1 MADVITRFK
10 LETTQ
15 YDSKLRDA
23 AKSLSDYTKQAT
35 LAGNEFGKFTEKN
48 VEAAKAFGN
57 IATGATNSKDK
68 VKELVSAF
76 NTLAKTYNDL
86 TQEQQQS
93 DFGKAM
99 AGSLNTLKGRIAE
112 AKQELNS
119 MGDSTRSTG
128 GIMGMLK
135 DKLTVNID
143 ALKLFNLGLQG
154 AKAALDVA
162 KDAFFASEANVDE
175 WGRVVASA
183 QSVYEGFLTAINTGD
198 ISGYLNNIN
207 QIIQAAR
214 DAYDELD
221 KLGTMK
227 TIQGPQ
233 MSAQQTEINRMR
245 MMLMTGT
252 YIAPAEGSGQK
263 AATGMKTGDRLTPEM
278 MRNIERH
285 LQNATKSVVDLTGRE
300 VKQAGKAI
308 DAYYNKL
315 AKQNGISLQEFKK
328 GTSSWAEF
336 SKQMEGYRK
345 YQEWNDKA
353 AADYY
358 RQGGRNGYMNFDNG
372 NPYLEF
378 KKWGT
383 FRVDKMGENSFNDLV
398 NLIKQRDQQMSQMY
412 STLGQ
417 AFRTINRAEGT
428 TVKDIM
434 GRGGK
439 GGGGGRSA
447 SGSTAE
453 LLDPTSIAYQEK
465 LVQDL
470 TKKWREAGA
479 AVRDE
484 YKAELESAKA
494 VLDNMKGIG
503 IDDKYLNQYSAG
515 FTAQANKNL
524 NQGAEFKIPVSI
536 DIKGAIAQQ
545 TSNLESEAARLTEL
559 LNGSFD
565 PTSIQAYQTA
575 LDGVK
580 KKLKEIGGETS
591 DDSKE
596 STEAWNNAAHAIGS
610 VGSALS
616 QIEDPA
622 AKVMGIVAQAIATVA
637 LSFAQSLKGS
647 VTVWDY
653 IAGAAAGLATMIS
666 TISAIHSA
674 TGYEQG
680 GIVKGNSYSGDNM
693 LGQVD
698 GRQFVGLNAGEV
710 VLTRA
715 MAGNLA
721 SQLEG
726 GNAQVG
732 ATQPYATGEVI
743 YLGVSNHLRR
753 SGQGEIVTTS
763 MLRRLGLTN

>member
-315 AKQNGISLQEFKK
+315 AKQNGMTMEEFRK
-328 GTSSWAEF
+328 GVSSWAEF
-336 SKQMEGYRK
+336 EKRIKGAERYEAFERKHTTYAEGATFGHRDNAVNPDAEYRG
-345 YQEWNDKA
+345 WNV
-353 AADYY
+353 
-358 RQGGRNGYMNFDNG
+358 
-372 NPYLEF
+372 L
-378 KKWGT
+378 
-383 FRVDKMGENSFNDLV
+383 RVDKQGQNSLNDLG

-447 SGSTAE
+447 SSTAE

-484 YKAELESAKA
+484 YKSELESAKA

-503 IDDKYLNQYSAG
+503 IDDKYLNQHSAG
-515 FTAQANKNL
+515 FTAPANPNL
-524 NQGAEFKIPVSI
+524 NQGAEFKPLETIGNIRGMIFEDLNAELERLKDLMSQTFDPESIKAYNEAIDGVTKRIDELSTDKKQQKTTNPYLHETEYGKATVRSNEILGGIANGMQQMVSGI
-536 DIKGAIAQQ
+536 EQLGIELPEELKGAI
-545 TSNLESEAARLTEL
+545 T
-559 LNGSFD
+559 
-565 PTSIQAYQTA
+565 
-575 LDGVK
+575 
-580 KKLKEIGGETS
+580 
-591 DDSKE
+591 
-596 STEAWNNAAHAIGS
+596 
-610 VGSALS
+610 
-616 QIEDPA
+616 
-622 AKVMGIVAQAIATVA
+622 VM
-637 LSFAQSLKGS
+637 QS
-647 VTVWDY
+647 
-653 IAGAAAGLATMIS
+653 IS
-666 TISAIHSA
+666 TILTGIATTVIAIEAISAADAFIPFAH
-674 TGYEQG
+674 G
-680 GIVKGNSYSGDNM
+680 GIVPHAANGYFIPGTNYSGDRTSIM
-693 LGQVD
+693 A
-698 GRQFVGLNAGEV
+698 NAGEL
-710 VLTRA
+710 VLNRA
-715 MAGNLA
+715 QQGNLA

-726 GNAQVG
+726 GNAQGG

>member
-1 MADVITRFK
+1 MADVLTRFK

-162 KDAFFASEANVDE
+162 KDAFFASEASVDE

-227 TIQGPQ
+227 TIQAPQ

-315 AKQNGISLQEFKK
+315 AKQNGMTMEEFRK
-328 GTSSWAEF
+328 GVSSWAEF
-336 SKQMEGYRK
+336 EKRIKGAERYEAFERKHTTYAEGATFGHRDNAVNPDAEYRG
-345 YQEWNDKA
+345 WNV
-353 AADYY
+353 
-358 RQGGRNGYMNFDNG
+358 
-372 NPYLEF
+372 L
-378 KKWGT
+378 
-383 FRVDKMGENSFNDLV
+383 RVDKQRQNSLNDLG

-412 STLGQ
+412 STIGQ

-503 IDDKYLNQYSAG
+503 IDDKYLNQHSAG
-515 FTAQANKNL
+515 FTAQANPNL

-559 LNGSFD
+559 LNGAFD

-591 DDSKE
+591 EDGDKNADS
-596 STEAWNNAAHAIGS
+596 WNKAAIAIGS
-610 VGSALS
+610 VGSALNS
-616 QIEDPA
+616 IEDPA
-622 AKVMGIVAQAIATVA
+622 AKVAGIVAQAVATVA
-637 LSFAQSLKGS
+637 LAFAQSLKGS

-653 IAGAAAGLATMIS
+653 IAGAAAGIATMVS

-674 TGYEQG
+674 TGYDQG

-721 SQLEG
+721 SQLQG
-726 GNAQVG
+726 TGLGNMELV
-732 ATQPYATGEVI
+732 ATVRAEQIDFVMNNRGRRTGRGEYVQ
-743 YLGVSNHLRR
+743 SNKRR
-753 SGQGEIVTTS
+753 
-763 MLRRLGLTN
+763 

>member
-35 LAGNEFGKFTEKN
+35 LASNEFGKFTEKN

-227 TIQGPQ
+227 TIQAPQ

-315 AKQNGISLQEFKK
+315 AKQNGMTMEEFRK
-328 GTSSWAEF
+328 GVSSWAEF
-336 SKQMEGYRK
+336 EKRIKGAERYEAFERKHTTYAEGATFGHRDNAVNPDAEYRG
-345 YQEWNDKA
+345 WNV
-353 AADYY
+353 
-358 RQGGRNGYMNFDNG
+358 
-372 NPYLEF
+372 L
-378 KKWGT
+378 
-383 FRVDKMGENSFNDLV
+383 RVDKQGQNSLNDLG

-447 SGSTAE
+447 SSTAE

-484 YKAELESAKA
+484 YKSELESAKA

-503 IDDKYLNQYSAG
+503 IDDKYLNQHSAG
-515 FTAQANKNL
+515 FTAPANPNL
-524 NQGAEFKIPVSI
+524 NQGAEFKPLETIGNIRGMIFEDLNAELERLKDLMSQTFDPESIKAYNEAIDGVTKRIDELSTDKKQQKTTNPYLHETEYGKATVRSNEILGGIANGMQQMVSGI
-536 DIKGAIAQQ
+536 EQLGIELPEELKGAI
-545 TSNLESEAARLTEL
+545 T
-559 LNGSFD
+559 
-565 PTSIQAYQTA
+565 
-575 LDGVK
+575 
-580 KKLKEIGGETS
+580 
-591 DDSKE
+591 
-596 STEAWNNAAHAIGS
+596 
-610 VGSALS
+610 
-616 QIEDPA
+616 
-622 AKVMGIVAQAIATVA
+622 VM
-637 LSFAQSLKGS
+637 QS
-647 VTVWDY
+647 
-653 IAGAAAGLATMIS
+653 IS
-666 TISAIHSA
+666 TILTGIATTVIAIEAISAADAFIPFAH
-674 TGYEQG
+674 G
-680 GIVKGNSYSGDNM
+680 GIVPHAANGYFIPGTNYSGDRTSIM
-693 LGQVD
+693 A
-698 GRQFVGLNAGEV
+698 NAGEL
-710 VLTRA
+710 VLNRA
-715 MAGNLA
+715 QQGNLA

-726 GNAQVG
+726 GNAQGG

>member
-23 AKSLSDYTKQAT
+23 AKSLSDYAKQAT

-119 MGDSTRSTG
+119 MGDSTRNTG

-315 AKQNGISLQEFKK
+315 AKQNGMTMEEFRK
-328 GTSSWAEF
+328 GVSSWAEF
-336 SKQMEGYRK
+336 EKRIKGAERYEAFERKHTTYAEGATFGHRDNAVNPDAEYRG
-345 YQEWNDKA
+345 WNV
-353 AADYY
+353 
-358 RQGGRNGYMNFDNG
+358 
-372 NPYLEF
+372 L
-378 KKWGT
+378 
-383 FRVDKMGENSFNDLV
+383 RVDKKGQNSLNDLG

-412 STLGQ
+412 STIGQ
-417 AFRTINRAEGT
+417 AFRTINRAEGV

-434 GRGGK
+434 GRGSK

-447 SGSTAE
+447 SSSTAE

-515 FTAQANKNL
+515 FTAQANPNL

-559 LNGSFD
+559 LNGAFD

-580 KKLKEIGGETS
+580 KKLKEIGGDTS
-591 DDSKE
+591 EDGDKNADS
-596 STEAWNNAAHAIGS
+596 WNKAAIAIGS
-610 VGSALS
+610 VGSALNS
-616 QIEDPA
+616 IEDPA
-622 AKVMGIVAQAIATVA
+622 AKVAGIVAQAVATVA
-637 LSFAQSLKGS
+637 LAFAQSLKGS

-653 IAGAAAGLATMIS
+653 IAGAAAGIATMVS

-721 SQLEG
+721 GQLQG
-726 GNAQVG
+726 TGLGNMELV
-732 ATQPYATGEVI
+732 ATVRAEQIDFVMNNRGRRTGRGEYVQ
-743 YLGVSNHLRR
+743 SNKRR
-753 SGQGEIVTTS
+753 
-763 MLRRLGLTN
+763 

>member
-23 AKSLSDYTKQAT
+23 AKSLSDYAKQAT

-263 AATGMKTGDRLTPEM
+263 AATGMKTSDRLTPEM

-315 AKQNGISLQEFKK
+315 AKQNGMTMEEFRK
-328 GTSSWAEF
+328 GVSSWAEF
-336 SKQMEGYRK
+336 EKQIKGAERYAQYEREHTIYDSRTGISHRDRTVNPDEQYRM
-345 YQEWNDKA
+345 WCV
-353 AADYY
+353 
-358 RQGGRNGYMNFDNG
+358 
-372 NPYLEF
+372 
-378 KKWGT
+378 
-383 FRVDKMGENSFNDLV
+383 FRVDKQRQNSLNDLG

-412 STLGQ
+412 STIGQ

-515 FTAQANKNL
+515 FTAQANPNL
-524 NQGAEFKIPVSI
+524 NQGAEFKPLETIGNIRGMIFEDLNAELERLKELLANAFDPESIKAYNEAIDGVTKRIDELSTDKKQQKTTNPYLHETEYGKATVRGNEILGGIANGMQQMVSGI
-536 DIKGAIAQQ
+536 EQLGIELPEELKGAI
-545 TSNLESEAARLTEL
+545 T
-559 LNGSFD
+559 
-565 PTSIQAYQTA
+565 
-575 LDGVK
+575 
-580 KKLKEIGGETS
+580 
-591 DDSKE
+591 
-596 STEAWNNAAHAIGS
+596 
-610 VGSALS
+610 
-616 QIEDPA
+616 
-622 AKVMGIVAQAIATVA
+622 VM
-637 LSFAQSLKGS
+637 QS
-647 VTVWDY
+647 
-653 IAGAAAGLATMIS
+653 IS
-666 TISAIHSA
+666 TILTGIATTVIAIEAISAADAFIPFAH
-674 TGYEQG
+674 G
-680 GIVKGNSYSGDNM
+680 GIVPHAANGYFIPGTNYSGDRTPIM
-693 LGQVD
+693 A
-698 GRQFVGLNAGEV
+698 NAGEL
-710 VLTRA
+710 VLNRA
-715 MAGNLA
+715 QQGNLA

-726 GNAQVG
+726 GNAQGG
-732 ATQPYATGEVI
+732 ASQPYATGEVI

>member
-35 LAGNEFGKFTEKN
+35 LASNEFGKFTEKN

-227 TIQGPQ
+227 TIQAPQ

-263 AATGMKTGDRLTPEM
+263 AATGMKTGDRLTPEI

-315 AKQNGISLQEFKK
+315 AKQNGMTMEEFRK
-328 GTSSWAEF
+328 GVSSWAEF
-336 SKQMEGYRK
+336 EKRIKGAEDY
-345 YQEWNDKA
+345 DKWQA
-353 AADYY
+353 EHSYID
-358 RQGGRNGYMNFDNG
+358 QSTGRMIAPRAG
-372 NPYLEF
+372 NPYAEYRGWNVL
-378 KKWGT
+378 
-383 FRVDKMGENSFNDLV
+383 RVDKQRQNSLNDLG

-412 STLGQ
+412 STIGQ

-503 IDDKYLNQYSAG
+503 IDDKYLNQHSAG
-515 FTAQANKNL
+515 FTAQANPNL

-559 LNGSFD
+559 LNGAFD

-591 DDSKE
+591 EDGDKNADS
-596 STEAWNNAAHAIGS
+596 WNKAAIAIGS
-610 VGSALS
+610 VGSALNS
-616 QIEDPA
+616 IEDPA
-622 AKVMGIVAQAIATVA
+622 AKVAGIVAQAVATVA
-637 LSFAQSLKGS
+637 LAFAQSLKGS

-653 IAGAAAGLATMIS
+653 IAGAAAGIATMVS

-721 SQLEG
+721 SQLQG
-726 GNAQVG
+726 TGLGNMELV
-732 ATQPYATGEVI
+732 ATVRAEQIDFVMNNRGRRTGRGEYVQ
-743 YLGVSNHLRR
+743 SNKRR
-753 SGQGEIVTTS
+753 
-763 MLRRLGLTN
+763 

>member
-315 AKQNGISLQEFKK
+315 AKQNGMTMEEFRK
-328 GTSSWAEF
+328 GVSSWAEF
-336 SKQMEGYRK
+336 EKRIKGAERYEAFERKHTTYAEGATFGHRDNAVNPDAEYRG
-345 YQEWNDKA
+345 WNV
-353 AADYY
+353 
-358 RQGGRNGYMNFDNG
+358 
-372 NPYLEF
+372 L
-378 KKWGT
+378 
-383 FRVDKMGENSFNDLV
+383 RVDKQRQNSLNDLG

-412 STLGQ
+412 STIGQ
-417 AFRTINRAEGT
+417 AFRTINRAKGT

-503 IDDKYLNQYSAG
+503 IDDKYLNQHSAG
-515 FTAQANKNL
+515 FTAQANPNL

-559 LNGSFD
+559 LNGAFD

-591 DDSKE
+591 EDGDKNADS
-596 STEAWNNAAHAIGS
+596 WNKAAIAIGS
-610 VGSALS
+610 VGSALNS
-616 QIEDPA
+616 IEDPA
-622 AKVMGIVAQAIATVA
+622 AKVAGIVAQAVATVA
-637 LSFAQSLKGS
+637 LAFAQSLKGS

-653 IAGAAAGLATMIS
+653 IAGAAAGIATMVS

-721 SQLEG
+721 SQLQG
-726 GNAQVG
+726 TGLGNMELV
-732 ATQPYATGEVI
+732 ATVRAEQIDFVMNNRGRRTGRGEYVQ
-743 YLGVSNHLRR
+743 SNKRR
-753 SGQGEIVTTS
+753 
-763 MLRRLGLTN
+763 